1 MPITSASTSTTI
13 ESSSSSV
20 PTPLSKRSIFDKMTL
35 HSLTYLET
43 CFPSVALSVSFSAGE
58 SLPQDGGP
66 EAALWEKKNAPLRLP
81 ADLKSFYAVFNGVD
95 VSWSVDLTVDR
106 PAARVGEMRV
116 NRIED
121 LRKIHLPLEHFFWGS
136 GNSSSST
143 NSGATNGGVAA
154 VFSLDKSCEV
164 GEVVLLYR
172 SQLQGVGADRESR
185 FDGADCSAADSFF
198 MPRQFYQ
205 QAAGA
210 NRNENPEV
218 CKSTIEC
225 MYMYIHLQMRCVC
238 MFCMYY
244 CPPFQY
250 VHVNIYASPPCDE

>member
-1 MPITSASTSTTI
+1 MYSTSTVSAPT
-13 ESSSSSV
+13 SSNTDAGFSSV
-20 PTPLSKRSIFDKMTL
+20 PIPLSKRSIFDKMTL

-58 SLPQDGGP
+58 SLPQDGGA
-66 EAALWEKKNAPLRLP
+66 EATLWEKKNAPLRLP

-95 VSWSVDLTVDR
+95 VSWNVDLSLDR
-106 PAARVGEMRV
+106 PATRVGEMRV

-121 LRKIHLPLEHFFWGS
+121 LRRIFLPSEQFFWGS
-136 GNSSSST
+136 SSSSST
-143 NSGATNGGVAA
+143 LSNGGVAA
-154 VFSLDKSCEV
+154 LFSLDKSCEV

-172 SQLQGVGADRESR
+172 NQSQGGVDRESR

-205 QAAGA
+205 QAGGA

-218 CKSTIEC
+218 GEHTVYFIITYLLKCLGIFSS
-225 MYMYIHLQMRCVC
+225 YIC
-238 MFCMYY
+238 
-244 CPPFQY
+244 
-250 VHVNIYASPPCDE
+250 I